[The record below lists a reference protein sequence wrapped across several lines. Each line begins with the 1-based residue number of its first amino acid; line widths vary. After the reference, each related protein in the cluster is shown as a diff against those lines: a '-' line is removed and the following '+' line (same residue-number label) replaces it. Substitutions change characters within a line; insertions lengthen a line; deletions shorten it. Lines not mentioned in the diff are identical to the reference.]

1 MVYGAG
7 HGVRM
12 NVSSTAPYVM
22 RPAVQ

>member
-22 RPAVQ
+22 RAAVQ